1 MLTFSDGPRTCIGYR
16 LAVFEMKVFTW
27 ATVKDYQYLDTGVQI
42 THRYASS
49 MNPLIIGREDEGPLL
64 PIDVAMADSKF

>member
-1 MLTFSDGPRTCIGYR
+1 
-16 LAVFEMKVFTW
+16 MKVFTW